1 MAVAILALQGAFI
14 EHKKKLEALGA
25 ECFEI
30 RQASD
35 LERPFDRVVLPG
47 GESTTQAKLLHEL
60 GLMDPLRK
68 RIKEGM
74 PVLATCAGLIL
85 LAETVDGT
93 GDLDNLNHRAPQRL
107 RSPAGQLSCLW
118 VIWRNGQRP
127 YDVHSRSVHHGSP
140 QGMQCLGNLQ
150 REHRSRAVRQAAGY
164 GVPSRTR

>member
-14 EHKKKLEALGA
+14 EHKKKLETLGA

-35 LERPFDRVVLPG
+35 LERPFDRLVLPG

-60 GLMDPLRK
+60 GLMGPLRK
-68 RIKEGM
+68 RIEEGI

-93 GDLDNLNHRAPQRL
+93 ATWTTLIPLPPKTAYRL
-107 RSPAGQLSCLW
+107 RGLAPCPSPC
-118 VIWRNGQRP
+118 
-127 YDVHSRSVHHGSP
+127 
-140 QGMQCLGNLQ
+140 
-150 REHRSRAVRQAAGY
+150 AATPTVASWAAFMPMGHLAKWTT
-164 GVPSRTR
+164 SL

>member
-14 EHKKKLEALGA
+14 EHKKKLETLGA

-35 LERPFDRVVLPG
+35 LERPFDRLVLPG

-60 GLMDPLRK
+60 GLMGPLRK
-68 RIKEGM
+68 RIEEGI

-93 GDLDNLNHRAPQRL
+93 AT
-107 RSPAGQLSCLW
+107 W
-118 VIWRNGQRP
+118 I
-127 YDVHSRSVHHGSP
+127 
-140 QGMQCLGNLQ
+140 
-150 REHRSRAVRQAAGY
+150 
-164 GVPSRTR
+164 T

>member
-68 RIKEGM
+68 RIEEGI
-74 PVLATCAGLIL
+74 PVLAPPPKNAY
-85 LAETVDGT
+85 
-93 GDLDNLNHRAPQRL
+93 RL
-107 RSPAGQLSCLW
+107 RGLAPCPSPC
-118 VIWRNGQRP
+118 
-127 YDVHSRSVHHGSP
+127 
-140 QGMQCLGNLQ
+140 
-150 REHRSRAVRQAAGY
+150 AATPTVASWAAFTPMGHLAKWTM
-164 GVPSRTR
+164 SL

>member
-14 EHKKKLEALGA
+14 EHKKKLETLGA

-35 LERPFDRVVLPG
+35 LERPFDRLVLPG

-60 GLMDPLRK
+60 GLMGPLRK
-68 RIKEGM
+68 RIEEGI

-93 GDLDNLNHRAPQRL
+93 GDLDNLNPAAAQNRLQVKGLGTMPHHRAPQRL

-140 QGMQCLGNLQ
+140 
-150 REHRSRAVRQAAGY
+150 
-164 GVPSRTR
+164 